1 MSILNKYIFWCFFA
15 KIIIIMGCGI
25 NKGQHPK
32 VYPSLNMIQLKTN
45 NAHSPRCISQK
56 TWINIIDYLNYSE
69 LKEVGKINRAFNYL
83 ARQNKILIKFFKKK
97 NDQSRQM
104 VGRNINIIYSKKIF
118 DSFCLLQ
125 NCNNK
130 DNSVSDYS
138 TSSEEK
144 AFLFHK
150 KRK

>member
-1 MSILNKYIFWCFFA
+1 
-15 KIIIIMGCGI
+15 
-25 NKGQHPK
+25 
-32 VYPSLNMIQLKTN
+32 MIQLKTN

-97 NDQSRQM
+97 NDQPRQM

-125 NCNNK
+125 NCNYK

-150 KRK
+150 KIK

>member
-1 MSILNKYIFWCFFA
+1 
-15 KIIIIMGCGI
+15 MGCGI
-25 NKGQHPK
+25 NKGKHPK
-32 VYPSLNMIQLKTN
+32 VNPSLNMIQLKTN

-97 NDQSRQM
+97 NDQPRQM

-125 NCNNK
+125 NCNYK